1 MGNKVEELKISM
13 EIIGKEYRCI
23 TPVHGELVNDGEC
36 GTYLAKEYIYIYIYD
51 NKNADTYFSEIKD
64 STVHDVFGKISRK
77 QREKKKN
84 NIRTIFKEGH
94 NKSTIRKYKT
104 SANNQIEM
112 QKYNYDKKE
121 WQLSFVGE
129 ILLNGD
135 VIKGRFYNN
144 GKQVVPLRVYY
155 NIDKPLPDP
164 LIPEE
169 EGGIKNNV

>member
-1 MGNKVEELKISM
+1 MQ
-13 EIIGKEYRCI
+13 IIGKEYRCI
-23 TPVHGELVNDGEC
+23 TPVRGELVNDGEC
-36 GTYLAKEYIYIYIYD
+36 GTYMAKEFIYIYIYD
-51 NKNADTYFSEIKD
+51 NKNADSYFSEIKD

-77 QREKKKN
+77 QRELKKN
-84 NIRTIFKEGH
+84 NIRSIFEEGH

-104 SANNQIEM
+104 STNNQIEM
-112 QKYNYDKKE
+112 QKFNHDKKE

-135 VIKGRFYNN
+135 AIKGRFYHD

-164 LIPEE
+164 LILEE
-169 EGGIKNNV
+169 EEKIDNDV